1 MTKQQYYFVV
11 AHMSVKSD
19 FLKTFTPERYR
30 KFQITRRNRSPEE
43 KKCFSSAELIDEYE
57 VPTNLLSLCH
67 YFLMQNVQQNHSY
80 FIIIIFYYNH
90 NRYKENTDLLVF
102 NTKCAWML

>member
-1 MTKQQYYFVV
+1 MTKQQYYFVVV

-19 FLKTFTPERYR
+19 FLETPERYR

-67 YFLMQNVQQNHSY
+67 YFLMQNVQQTHSY
-80 FIIIIFYYNH
+80 FIFTIIIIIDIRRTWIF
-90 NRYKENTDLLVF
+90 
-102 NTKCAWML
+102 

>member
-19 FLKTFTPERYR
+19 FLETPERYR

-67 YFLMQNVQQNHSY
+67 YFLTQNVQQNHSY
-80 FIIIIFYYNH
+80 FIIIIIDIRRTRTF
-90 NRYKENTDLLVF
+90 
-102 NTKCAWML
+102 